1 MLAKKTQVC
10 YTKNTMKQTD
20 KKLALA
26 ELERLYPDAK
36 PALHYTTTYELLV
49 AVVLSA
55 QCTDERVNK
64 VTEVLFKEHN
74 TPQKMLLL
82 NQEQLEKYIFSCGLY
97 HSKAEHILSLS
108 KDLVEKF
115 NGQVPCT
122 LEELRSLAGVGR
134 KTANVV
140 YSVAFNGDAIAVDT
154 HVFRVANRIGLTKA
168 NNPLNTEKGLMKILD
183 KNLWSKMHHYLIYLG
198 RSFCKAGK
206 PDCENCPIKE
216 NCEKKIKR

>member
-1 MLAKKTQVC
+1 MTKETAKVIAQ
-10 YTKNTMKQTD
+10 
-20 KKLALA
+20 KLSGVFL
-26 ELERLYPDAK
+26 DK
-36 PALHYTTTYELLV
+36 PALKFSSEYELII

-64 VTEVLFKEHN
+64 VTEQLFKEHN
-74 TPQKMLLL
+74 TPEKMLLL
-82 NQEQLEKYIFSCGLY
+82 SQEQLEKYIFSCGLY
-97 HSKAEHILSLS
+97 HSKAKHILSLS
-108 KDLVEKF
+108 KDLIEKF

-122 LEELRSLAGVGR
+122 LKELRSLAGVGR

-168 NNPLNTEKGLMKILD
+168 DNPLNTEKGLMKILD
-183 KNLWSKMHHYLIYLG
+183 KKLWSKMHHYLIYLG

>member
-1 MLAKKTQVC
+1 MT
-10 YTKNTMKQTD
+10 KQTA
-20 KKLALA
+20 KEIAQKLSGIF
-26 ELERLYPDAK
+26 PDK
-36 PALHYTTTYELLV
+36 PALKFSSAYELLI

-64 VTEVLFKEHN
+64 VTEQLFKEHN

-82 NQEQLEKYIFSCGLY
+82 SQEQLEKFIFSCGLY

-108 KDLVEKF
+108 KDLIEKF

-154 HVFRVANRIGLTKA
+154 HVFRVANRIGLVNA
-168 NNPLNTEKGLMKILD
+168 NSPLNTEKGLMKILD
-183 KNLWSKMHHYLIYLG
+183 KKLWSKMHHYLIYLG

-216 NCEKKIKR
+216 ICEKKIKR